1 MRPEQQPSPLPGPRC
16 RLALPGDD
24 ATADAW
30 LVGTGA
36 LKRRGFEDGPALH
49 VVASVVG
56 ALFAVT
62 LSIGPDNVM
71 SRYMT
76 ATDLGIAYS
85 APPCSFAL
93 CAKG

>member
-1 MRPEQQPSPLPGPRC
+1 MRL
-16 RLALPGDD
+16 LM
-24 ATADAW
+24 

-85 APPCSFAL
+85 APPCNSPL

>member
-1 MRPEQQPSPLPGPRC
+1 M
-16 RLALPGDD
+16 
-24 ATADAW
+24 
-30 LVGTGA
+30 GTGA

-49 VVASVVG
+49 VVASMIG

-85 APPCSFAL
+85 APPAGLLKSL
-93 CAKG
+93 CKGLTVLT